1 MPPLPQPPL
10 ISALLNVIV
19 PVALVAGTGFVLG
32 RRLTLDQDTVARLSL
47 YALTPALAFDTIL
60 NARVAVGEALT
71 LTLAFLLTWAVTLA
85 VSWLVARR
93 WEVRTRRSVMASSTI
108 WNSGNLGLPIAL
120 FAFGQKGLELALVVF
135 LVGIIGIYVLG
146 PAIYNSGGGWRG
158 SLKAILGL
166 PVLWA
171 ALAALLWRISG
182 VGVPLGL
189 ARGVHLMAQATLPLV
204 LLSLGLQLGAAGRM
218 SITRPMLFA
227 SGVRLILGPL
237 AAFGICLLI
246 GLRGQPLAV
255 LVLSASMPTA
265 VNALLLAR
273 EYGSDAQTVAGVVLL
288 TTLGAL
294 VTVTAVVAALPYL
307 P

>member
-1 MPPLPQPPL
+1 MPPLL
-10 ISALLNVIV
+10 AALLNVMV
-19 PVALVAGTGFVLG
+19 PVALVAGVGYLLG
-32 RRLTLDQDTVARLSL
+32 RRLKLDQDTVARLSL

-60 NARVAVGEALT
+60 NAHIAAGEAAT
-71 LTLAFLLTWAVTLA
+71 LSAAFLLTWAVTVTL
-85 VSWLVARR
+85 SGLVGRR
-93 WEVRTRRSVMASSTI
+93 WELQTRRSVMASSTI

-120 FAFGQKGLELALVVF
+120 FAFGQSGLERALVVF
-135 LVGIIGIYVLG
+135 LVGVIGTYILG
-146 PAIYNSGGGWRG
+146 PAIYNSGAGWRG
-158 SLKAILGL
+158 SVRAIFGL

-171 ALAALLWRISG
+171 ALAALVWRLSG

-189 ARGVHLMAQATLPLV
+189 SRGVHLLAQATLPLV
-204 LLSLGLQLGAAGRM
+204 LLSLGIQLGAAGRLN
-218 SITRPMLFA
+218 ITPPMLFA

-237 AAFGICLLI
+237 IALALSLLL

-273 EYGSDAQTVAGVVLL
+273 EYGGDAQTVAGVVLL

-294 VTVTAVVAALPYL
+294 VTVTGVVAALPYL

>member
-1 MPPLPQPPL
+1 MPPLL
-10 ISALLNVIV
+10 SALLNVIV

-93 WEVRTRRSVMASSTI
+93 WDVRTRRSVMASSTI

-120 FAFGQKGLELALVVF
+120 FAFGQNGLELALVVF

-146 PAIYNSGGGWRG
+146 PAIYASGGGWRG

-171 ALAALLWRISG
+171 ALAALLWRLSG
-182 VGVPLGL
+182 VRVPLGL
-189 ARGVHLMAQATLPLV
+189 ERGVHLMAQATLPLV
-204 LLSLGLQLGAAGRM
+204 LLSLGLQLGAAGKLVV
-218 SITRPMLFA
+218 TPPMLFA

-237 AAFGICLLI
+237 AAFSICLLI